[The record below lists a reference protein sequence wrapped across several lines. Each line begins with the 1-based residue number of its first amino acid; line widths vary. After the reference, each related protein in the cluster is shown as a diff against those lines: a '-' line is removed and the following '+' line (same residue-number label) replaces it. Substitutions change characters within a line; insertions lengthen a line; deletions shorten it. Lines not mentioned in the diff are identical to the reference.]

1 VSGRVR
7 AVDASDELL
16 EGAVEIAMA
25 AGRLAAQRF
34 VEGTQVRTKADG
46 SEVTAA
52 DTEVEKLL
60 RSLIAARF
68 PGDGVAGEELA
79 ETAGTTGRRW
89 ILDPIDGTSAFV
101 RRIPAFNVLV
111 AVEDDDGGLA
121 SVISYPVG
129 QEVYY
134 AGRGRGCWHQEGE
147 SRPQRVSVSS
157 IRHRRGAAVEMVNP
171 ATWSEE
177 LLVRLHRE
185 VLLFSGLKATS
196 GVACG
201 LTDAM
206 IMAGYPQGYEDIA
219 PIPVMVTEA
228 GGRVS
233 DLEGN
238 DVLTGNGTVL
248 ASNGHIHDALLELV
262 RDVPPGRDYQS
273 LMQDRQ

>member
-1 VSGRVR
+1 
-7 AVDASDELL
+7 
-16 EGAVEIAMA
+16 
-25 AGRLAAQRF
+25 
-34 VEGTQVRTKADG
+34 
-46 SEVTAA
+46 
-52 DTEVEKLL
+52 
-60 RSLIAARF
+60 
-68 PGDGVAGEELA
+68 
-79 ETAGTTGRRW
+79 
-89 ILDPIDGTSAFV
+89 
-101 RRIPAFNVLV
+101 
-111 AVEDDDGGLA
+111 
-121 SVISYPVG
+121 
-129 QEVYY
+129 
-134 AGRGRGCWHQEGE
+134 
-147 SRPQRVSVSS
+147 
-157 IRHRRGAAVEMVNP
+157 MVNP

-206 IMAGYPQGYEDIA
+206 IMAGYPPGYEDIA

-238 DVLTGNGTVL
+238 DVLAGSGTVL

-273 LMQDRQ
+273 LMQGRR

>member
-1 VSGRVR
+1 M
-7 AVDASDELL
+7 DAGDELL
-16 EGAVEIAMA
+16 EGAVEIATA
-25 AGRLAAQRF
+25 AARLAAQRF
-34 VEGTQVRTKADG
+34 AEGTQATAKADG

-52 DTEVEKLL
+52 DVEVEKLL
-60 RSLIAARF
+60 RSLIMTRF
-68 PGDGVAGEELA
+68 PGDGVVGEELD
-79 ETAGTTGRRW
+79 ETPGTTGRRW
-89 ILDPIDGTSAFV
+89 IIDPIDGTSAFA
-101 RRIPAFNVLV
+101 RRIPAFNILI
-111 AVEDDDGGLA
+111 AVEDEDGGVA

-129 QEVYY
+129 QEVFY
-134 AGRGRGCWHQEGE
+134 AGRGRGCWHQAGGG
-147 SRPQRVSVSS
+147 RPQRVTVSG
-157 IRHRRGAAVEMVNP
+157 IRQRRGAAVEMLNP

-185 VLLFSGLKATS
+185 VLLFSGMKATS

-206 IMAGYPQGYEDIA
+206 IAAGFPLGYEDIA

-238 DVLTGNGTVL
+238 DVLNGNGTIL
-248 ASNGHIHDALLELV
+248 ASNGHIHDELLELV

-273 LMQDRQ
+273 LLRGRR

>member
-1 VSGRVR
+1 M
-7 AVDASDELL
+7 DASDELL
-16 EGAVEIAMA
+16 GGAVEIAMA

-60 RSLIAARF
+60 RSLITARF

-134 AGRGRGCWHQEGE
+134 AGRGRGCWHQEGD

-185 VLLFSGLKATS
+185 VLLFTGLKATS

-273 LMQDRQ
+273 LMQGRR